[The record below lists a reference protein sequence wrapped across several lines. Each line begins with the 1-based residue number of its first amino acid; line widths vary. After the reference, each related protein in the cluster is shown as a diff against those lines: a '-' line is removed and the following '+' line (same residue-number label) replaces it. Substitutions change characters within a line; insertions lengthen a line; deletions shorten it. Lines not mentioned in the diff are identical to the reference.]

1 MRIASA
7 AGTGG
12 RAGSARAAGASRV
25 AGAAWAAGKSIA
37 PALMAIAL
45 ALPAVALAQAPTPTP
60 APQTAVPEAP
70 RAPEA
75 PEAPRVNDFP
85 TQARVEYV
93 YECMQENGGASM
105 QEMFYKCI
113 CAADAVAARISYER
127 WVELSVFNAARPM
140 AGERGAYVRERK
152 DSSAMMKAYRELQTG
167 ARNTCFIRQPEA
179 R

>member
-12 RAGSARAAGASRV
+12 GARAAGASRI
-25 AGAAWAAGKSIA
+25 AGAAWAAGESISA
-37 PALMAIAL
+37 VLMAIAL
-45 ALPAVALAQAPTPTP
+45 ALPAVALAQAPTSAP

-70 RAPEA
+70 KA